1 MFRICR
7 RYRGADAVARGILG
21 AEAMPFSVKPLL
33 AAIAS
38 ALFPARCLGCG
49 QLFRRQTRAERD
61 GSEKSDA
68 GRVLVDHFC
77 PACSGRWTVVASPLC
92 SRCGMVFK
100 SRVGPDHFCGRCLE
114 RPGAFTRA
122 RAAGVY
128 DGTLRLA
135 IQALKFKGHTRL
147 ANPLSRLL
155 YATYLQYWPNGDI
168 DLIAPVPLHRRR
180 FRRRGFNQAL
190 LLVRAWPLSGEAVLV
205 RDLLARN
212 RPTPPQAGL
221 DRRQR
226 RINIKNAFGVSRPGE
241 SAGRHILLVDDVL
254 TTGATAE
261 ACAAALLKDG
271 AKRVDVLTLA
281 RA

>member
-1 MFRICR
+1 
-7 RYRGADAVARGILG
+7 
-21 AEAMPFSVKPLL
+21 MPYLVKPLL
-33 AAIAS
+33 AAIAN
-38 ALFPARCLGCG
+38 ALFPARCMGCG
-49 QLFRRQTRAERD
+49 QLFRRQALAKVDENQ
-61 GSEKSDA
+61 EPDA
-68 GRVLVDHFC
+68 GRALADYFC
-77 PACSGRWTVVASPLC
+77 PACSGQWTAVTSPLC

-128 DGTLRLA
+128 DGSLRLA

-147 ANPLSRLL
+147 ANPLGRLL
-155 YATYLQYWPNGDI
+155 YKTYRRYWPVGDI
-168 DLIAPVPLHRRR
+168 DLIAPVPLYRRR
-180 FRRRGFNQAL
+180 FRRRGFNQAF
-190 LLVRAWPLSGEAVLV
+190 LLVKAWPLAGKAVVV

-212 RPTPPQAGL
+212 RATPPQTGL

-226 RINIKNAFGVSRPGE
+226 RINIKNAFCVSRPGE
-241 SAGRHILLVDDVL
+241 SAGKRILLVDDVL

>member
-1 MFRICR
+1 
-7 RYRGADAVARGILG
+7 
-21 AEAMPFSVKPLL
+21 MPSLVEPLL
-33 AAIAS
+33 AAIAN

-49 QLFRRQTRAERD
+49 QLFRRQARVQGNGIEAA
-61 GSEKSDA
+61 DA
-68 GRVLVDHFC
+68 DFALAGHFC
-77 PACSGRWTVVASPLC
+77 PTCSRQWTAVTSPYC
-92 SRCGMVFK
+92 SRCGMVFE

-114 RPGAFTRA
+114 RPGAYTRA

-128 DGTLRLA
+128 DGSLRMA

-147 ANPLSRLL
+147 AKPLGRLL
-155 YATYLQYWPNGDI
+155 YGACRQYWTLGDI

-180 FRRRGFNQAL
+180 FRRRGFNQAF
-190 LLVRAWPLSGEAVLV
+190 LLVKDWPLSGRPVVA
-205 RDLLARN
+205 RDLLTRN
-212 RPTPPQAGL
+212 RATPPQTGL

-226 RINIKNAFGVSRPGE
+226 RINIKNAFCVSRPGE
-241 SAGRHILLVDDVL
+241 SAGKHILLVDDVL

-271 AKRVDVLTLA
+271 ARQVDVLTLA

>member
-1 MFRICR
+1 M
-7 RYRGADAVARGILG
+7 
-21 AEAMPFSVKPLL
+21 KPLL
-33 AAIAS
+33 AAIAN
-38 ALFPARCLGCG
+38 ALFPARCMGCG
-49 QLFRRQTRAERD
+49 QLFRRQALAKVDENQ
-61 GSEKSDA
+61 EPDA
-68 GRVLVDHFC
+68 GRALADYFC
-77 PACSGRWTVVASPLC
+77 PACSGQWTAVTSPLC

-128 DGTLRLA
+128 DGSLRLA

-147 ANPLSRLL
+147 ANPLGRLL
-155 YATYLQYWPNGDI
+155 YKTYRRYWPVGDI
-168 DLIAPVPLHRRR
+168 DLIAPVPLYRRR
-180 FRRRGFNQAL
+180 FRRRGFNQAF
-190 LLVRAWPLSGEAVLV
+190 LLVKAWPLAGKAVVV

-212 RPTPPQAGL
+212 RATPPQTGL

-226 RINIKNAFGVSRPGE
+226 RINIKNAFCVSRPGE
-241 SAGRHILLVDDVL
+241 SAGKRILLVDDVL

>member
-1 MFRICR
+1 
-7 RYRGADAVARGILG
+7 
-21 AEAMPFSVKPLL
+21 MPFLVKQLL
-33 AAIAS
+33 AAIAN

-49 QLFRRQTRAERD
+49 KFFRRQARSKRS
-61 GSEKSDA
+61 GSEELDA
-68 GRVLVDHFC
+68 GRVLVDYFC
-77 PACSGRWTVVASPLC
+77 PACSGQWTAVASPLC

-100 SRVGPDHFCGRCLE
+100 SRVGPDHLCGRCLE

-128 DGTLRLA
+128 DGTLRIA
-135 IQALKFKGHTRL
+135 IQALKFRGHTRL
-147 ANPLSRLL
+147 ANPLGRLL
-155 YATYLQYWPNGDI
+155 YGTYRQYWPVGDI
-168 DLIAPVPLHRRR
+168 ELIAPVPLHRRR
-180 FRRRGFNQAL
+180 FRRRGFNQAFL
-190 LLVRAWPLSGEAVLV
+190 LAKAWPLSEDTTVV
-205 RDLLARN
+205 RDLLTRN
-212 RPTPPQAGL
+212 RATPPQTGL

-226 RINIKNAFGVSRPGE
+226 RVNIKNAFSVSRPGE
-241 SAGRHILLVDDVL
+241 SAGKRILLVDDVL

>member
-1 MFRICR
+1 
-7 RYRGADAVARGILG
+7 
-21 AEAMPFSVKPLL
+21 MPFLVKPLL
-33 AAIAS
+33 AAMAN
-38 ALFPARCLGCG
+38 ALFPARCLGCR
-49 QLFRRQTRAERD
+49 QLFHRQAARAKED

-68 GRVLVDHFC
+68 GRALADYFC
-77 PACSGRWTVVASPLC
+77 PVCSGQWTAVASPLC

-114 RPGAFTRA
+114 RPGTFTRA
-122 RAAGVY
+122 RAAGAY
-128 DGTLRLA
+128 DGTLQLA
-135 IQALKFKGHTRL
+135 IQALKFKGHTHL
-147 ANPLSRLL
+147 ANPLGRLL
-155 YATYLQYWPNGDI
+155 YATYRHYWLDGDI

-190 LLVRAWPLSGEAVLV
+190 LLVKAWPLSGEVVMV

-212 RPTPPQAGL
+212 RPTPPQTGL

-241 SAGRHILLVDDVL
+241 SVGKRVLLVDDVL

-261 ACAAALLKDG
+261 ACATALLKDG

>member
-7 RYRGADAVARGILG
+7 RYRGADAIGKACGQ
-21 AEAMPFSVKPLL
+21 EAMPSLLKPML
-33 AAIAS
+33 AAIVS

-49 QLFRRQTRAERD
+49 QLFRRQPRNKVD
-61 GSEKSDA
+61 GSEDSDA
-68 GRVLVDHFC
+68 ARALADYFC
-77 PACSGRWTVVASPLC
+77 PACSGQWTAVASPLC

-100 SRVGPDHFCGRCLE
+100 SRVGPDHICGRCLE

-128 DGTLRLA
+128 DGTLRMA

-147 ANPLSRLL
+147 ANPLGRLL
-155 YATYLQYWPNGDI
+155 FGTYRRYWPDGDI
-168 DLIAPVPLHRRR
+168 DMIAPVPLHRRR
-180 FRRRGFNQAL
+180 FRRRGFNQAF
-190 LLVRAWPLSGEAVLV
+190 LLVKAWPLSGEAVAV

-212 RPTPPQAGL
+212 RPTPPQTGL

-226 RINIKNAFGVSRPGE
+226 RINIKNAFGVRRPGE
-241 SAGRHILLVDDVL
+241 SAGKRVLLVDDVL

-261 ACAAALLKDG
+261 ACAAVLLKDG
-271 AKRVDVLTLA
+271 AKQVDVLTLA